1 MEQDPLE
8 GDEEELVQFTRTE
21 MAEDVGI
28 KLSEEEEKTLD
39 YRLKGPIFLEERR
52 LPG

>member
-1 MEQDPLE
+1 MELGPLE
-8 GDEEELVQFTRTE
+8 GDDEELVQFNRSE
-21 MAEDVGI
+21 RAEDVVI
-28 KLSEEEEKTLD
+28 KLSEKEEKTLD